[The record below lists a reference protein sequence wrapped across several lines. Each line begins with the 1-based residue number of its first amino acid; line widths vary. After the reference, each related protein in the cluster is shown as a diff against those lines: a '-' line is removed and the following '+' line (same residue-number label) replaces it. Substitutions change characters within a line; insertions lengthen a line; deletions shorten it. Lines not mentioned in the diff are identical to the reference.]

1 MQQFT
6 DEFLSYLSVEKGC
19 SKHTISAYRR
29 DLSQFAAFLKNRS
42 PLEVSRGDL
51 SLYLSRLSQKFS
63 INSVAR
69 KISAIKSFFH
79 FLLREG
85 YVKKDPAAE
94 IELPKQPK
102 RLPKALTFGEMFKL
116 LAGGDGE
123 KSRLWLRDLA
133 ILELLYACGLRA
145 AELVALDINDVNL
158 EVAFVKCT
166 GKGDKERIVPVGKK
180 ALQAIRD
187 YLKDLRPK
195 LVKKRQE
202 EKALFL
208 DNGGRRLS
216 RQGLFNL
223 VKKYVQ
229 AAGITRHASPHTLRH
244 TFATHLLERGADLRT
259 VQEMLGHANIS
270 TTQIYTSV
278 SRERLKKI
286 YTQAHP
292 RA

>member
-229 AAGITRHASPHTLRH
+229 AAGITRHASPHTLR
-244 TFATHLLERGADLRT
+244 
-259 VQEMLGHANIS
+259 
-270 TTQIYTSV
+270 
-278 SRERLKKI
+278 
-286 YTQAHP
+286 
-292 RA
+292 

>member
-1 MQQFT
+1 
-6 DEFLSYLSVEKGC
+6 
-19 SKHTISAYRR
+19 
-29 DLSQFAAFLKNRS
+29 
-42 PLEVSRGDL
+42 
-51 SLYLSRLSQKFS
+51 LYLSHLPQKFS

-85 YVKKDPAAE
+85 QVKKDPAAE

-102 RLPKALTFGEMFKL
+102 RLPKALTFGEVFKL
-116 LAGGDGE
+116 LAGGEGE

-145 AELVALDINDVNL
+145 AELVALDVNDVNL

-187 YLKDLRPK
+187 YLEKLRPK
-195 LVKKRQE
+195 LMKKPE

-208 DNGGRRLS
+208 DHWGRRLS

-223 VKKYVQ
+223 VKKYVR

-259 VQEMLGHANIS
+259 VQEMLGHANIA

-278 SRERLKKI
+278 SRERLKKV
-286 YTQAHP
+286 YSQAHP